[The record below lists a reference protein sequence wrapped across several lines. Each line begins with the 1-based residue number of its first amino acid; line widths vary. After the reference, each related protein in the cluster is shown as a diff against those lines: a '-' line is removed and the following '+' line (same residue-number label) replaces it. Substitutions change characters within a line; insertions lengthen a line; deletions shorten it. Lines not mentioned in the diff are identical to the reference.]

1 MVKRSGGSR
10 IAALLIVGA
19 SPNLIA
25 EQAAG
30 TIDYTTQVH
39 GLFAAKCLVCHSQEK
54 RSGGLSLATYD
65 DVLNGGR
72 SGPAVRP
79 GKSGNSLLVQRITAS
94 GATRMPLGGAPLT
107 PAEIGIL
114 TTWIDQGA
122 RRAPNAETAKAK
134 WEPVLSLEVPQVP
147 ASPWKSW
154 SGDLDRFTAAY
165 LANRGVAEPELVPDA
180 VFARRAYL
188 DTQGLLPDPE
198 ELRAFLADTS
208 PNKRNQLV
216 SRLLADD
223 KKYTDHWISYWND
236 LLRNDEGV
244 NYYSETA
251 GRKSITTWLQDA
263 LMTNKSYKEMVT
275 LGC

>member
-1 MVKRSGGSR
+1 MGMVKRSGGSR

-79 GKSGNSLLVQRITAS
+79 GKSGNSILVQRINGA
-94 GATRMPLGGAPLT
+94 GATRMPMGGPPLT

-122 RRAPNAETAKAK
+122 RRAPNSEAAKAK
-134 WEPVLSLEVPQVP
+134 WEPALSLELPKLPP
-147 ASPWKSW
+147 ASWKNW
-154 SGDLDRFTAAY
+154 SGGLDRFTAA
-165 LANRGVAEPELVPDA
+165 
-180 VFARRAYL
+180 
-188 DTQGLLPDPE
+188 
-198 ELRAFLADTS
+198 
-208 PNKRNQLV
+208 
-216 SRLLADD
+216 
-223 KKYTDHWISYWND
+223 
-236 LLRNDEGV
+236 
-244 NYYSETA
+244 
-251 GRKSITTWLQDA
+251 
-263 LMTNKSYKEMVT
+263 
-275 LGC
+275 